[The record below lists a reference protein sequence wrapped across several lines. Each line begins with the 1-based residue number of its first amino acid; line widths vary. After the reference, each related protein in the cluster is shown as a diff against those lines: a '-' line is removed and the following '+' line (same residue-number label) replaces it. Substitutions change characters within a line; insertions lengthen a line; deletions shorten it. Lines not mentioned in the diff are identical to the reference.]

1 MITDWPFIAYVA
13 EGALLIV
20 DLIDRCQ
27 APFLG
32 AEAEL
37 AENVT
42 NARIRELMAGRSTAR
57 RALRLIGVEPKPILS
72 RSDGAPVWPLG
83 LCGSISHSHRH
94 IAVLLARSSHYE
106 SVGIDIDD
114 GRPLGVAASA
124 NVATA
129 QELEVVDRA
138 GWTVSGATAENLA
151 FSAKEAIF
159 KCQFPV
165 TLDASLDFL
174 DVCLELGESVGNV
187 KIRVIDS
194 ERPALTQVADRFHV
208 QALSAFDVTVVYA
221 YLGR

>member
-1 MITDWPFIAYVA
+1 MVIDWPFITYVA
-13 EGALLIV
+13 DEALLIV

-42 NARIRELMAGRSTAR
+42 NVRIRELMAGRSTAR
-57 RALRLIGVEPKPILS
+57 RGLRLIGVEPTPILS
-72 RSDGAPVWPLG
+72 RSDGVPVWPLG

-94 IAVLLARSSHYE
+94 IAVLLARSSKYE

-129 QELEVVDRA
+129 AELEVIDHA
-138 GWTVSGATAENLA
+138 GWTESGSTGENLA

-174 DVCLELGESVGNV
+174 DISLEPGKSAGNV

-194 ERPALTQVADRFHV
+194 ERPALAKVADRLHI
-208 QALSAFDVTVVYA
+208 QALSAFGVTVVYA
-221 YLGR
+221 FLGK

>member
-1 MITDWPFIAYVA
+1 MVTEWPFIAYVA

-27 APFLG
+27 APFLR

-57 RALRLIGVEPKPILS
+57 RALRLIGVEPTPILS

-124 NVATA
+124 TVATA
-129 QELEVVDRA
+129 QELAVIDRA
-138 GWTVSGATAENLA
+138 GWKVPGSTAENLA

-174 DVCLELGESVGNV
+174 DVSLEPGESAGNV

-194 ERPALTQVADRFHV
+194 ERPALSQVADRFHI

-221 YLGR
+221 FLGR